1 MKNSPPA
8 RIAAFMSLL
17 SFLDASWQNF
27 AFRPGRSANIF
38 LVHNLRSVLILM
50 LYIFINIGG
59 PPSQKRYFATFYIQC
74 TDLRYVRDR

>member
-1 MKNSPPA
+1 MPEKFTSLGIGFMKNSPPA

-38 LVHNLRSVLILM
+38 LVHSLR
-50 LYIFINIGG
+50 
-59 PPSQKRYFATFYIQC
+59 
-74 TDLRYVRDR
+74 